1 MGKNKKEKSEF
12 WKKVHFKYRLS
23 AINEN
28 TLEEV
33 WKIKTSIFS
42 GALLFL
48 IIAFLLITITSI
60 IIITT
65 PIRYYLPGYLDVEIR
80 EKAVK
85 SAIKIDSLQEAVRFH
100 EAYVNNL
107 RGVLSGSLTTDS
119 VAVIDSVFIAEDD
132 PILAKSEREKEF
144 TARYAEEEKY
154 TLGVF
159 PAATISSGGLFY
171 RPVRGVVTESF
182 NVHKKNYR
190 TVIKTAKTETVLSV
204 LEGAVIYTG
213 YDVEDLYTIQIQHKN
228 GYVSIYKGCSQ
239 LVKAVGDKVRTSEAI
254 GLVGGQGNDNSG
266 GYLSLELWNK
276 GIPTNSEIYITF

>member
-1 MGKNKKEKSEF
+1 MGKKNKEQSEF

-42 GALLFL
+42 GAVLFL
-48 IIAFLLITITSI
+48 VIAFMLIAVTSI
-60 IIITT
+60 LIITT

-85 SAIKIDSLQEAVRFH
+85 SAIKIDSLQQAVRFH

-107 RGVLSGSLTTDS
+107 KGVLSGSLTTDS
-119 VAVIDSVFIAEDD
+119 VASIDTIFIAEDD
-132 PILAKSEREKEF
+132 PTLEKSEREKDF
-144 TARYAEEEKY
+144 TAKYVEEEKY

-171 RPVRGVVTESF
+171 RPVRGVVTKSF
-182 NVHKKNYR
+182 NAHKKNYN
-190 TVIKTAKTETVLSV
+190 TVIKTAKMETVLSV
-204 LEGAVIYTG
+204 LEGTVIHTG
-213 YDVEDLYTIQIQHKN
+213 YDVENLYTIQIQHKN
-228 GYVSIYKGCSQ
+228 GYISIYKGCNQ
-239 LVKAVGDKVRTSEAI
+239 LVKKVGDKVRTSEAI
-254 GLVGGQGNDNSG
+254 GTVGEQDKENSG
-266 GYLSLELWNK
+266 GYLTLELWNK
-276 GIPTNSEIYITF
+276 GIPTNPEIYITF

>member
-1 MGKNKKEKSEF
+1 MSKKNKEKSEF

-42 GALLFL
+42 GAALFL
-48 IIAFLLITITSI
+48 VIAFLLITITSI

-85 SAIKIDSLQEAVRFH
+85 SAIKIDSLQQAVRFH

-107 RGVLSGSLTTDS
+107 KGVLSGSLTIDS
-119 VAVIDSVFIAEDD
+119 VAKIDSIFIAEDD
-132 PILAKSEREKEF
+132 PTLEKSEREREF
-144 TARYAEEEKY
+144 TTKYAEEEKY

-159 PAATISSGGLFY
+159 PSSAIPSGGLFY
-171 RPVRGVVTESF
+171 RPVRGVVTETF
-182 NVHKKNYR
+182 NAHKKNYKI
-190 TVIKTAKTETVLSV
+190 VVKTAKAETVLST
-204 LEGAVIYTG
+204 LEGTIVYTG
-213 YDVEDLYTIQIQHKN
+213 YDVDDLYTIQIQHKN
-228 GYVSIYKGCSQ
+228 GYISIYKGCSQ
-239 LVKAVGDKVRTSEAI
+239 VVKKVGDKVRTSEAI
-254 GLVGGQGNDNSG
+254 GVISDLGEENSG
-266 GYLSLELWNK
+266 GYLTFELWNK
-276 GIPTNSEIYITF
+276 GIPTNPETYITF